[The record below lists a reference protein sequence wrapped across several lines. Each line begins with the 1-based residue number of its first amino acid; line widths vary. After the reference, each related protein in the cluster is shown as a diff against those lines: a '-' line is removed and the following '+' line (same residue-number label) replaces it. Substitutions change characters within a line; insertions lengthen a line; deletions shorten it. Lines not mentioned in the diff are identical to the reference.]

1 MLNRHRWS
9 ALALTAALAAW
20 APMSHAADVGV
31 SISIGQP
38 GLQGRIDIGRFYEPA
53 LIAPQPVIVQP
64 APVWA
69 PVQPVYLWAP
79 PAHRAHWARYC
90 GQYGACGAPVYFVRD
105 DWYQAHVVP
114 VVRRAPPPPPVVYA
128 PVPVYRGGPGPGYGY
143 GPGYG
148 RGWDDDHHHGHGHD
162 RDGDRGGRW

>member
-1 MLNRHRWS
+1 
-9 ALALTAALAAW
+9 
-20 APMSHAADVGV
+20 MSHAADVGV

-148 RGWDDDHHHGHGHD
+148 WGWDDDHHHGHGHD